1 MGSTSSSSASTFVG
15 NSSFSSDFQQVI
27 TRAVSIASLPLAA
40 LQNQQNSLNNQQSA
54 LQSLSSNFQSLQ
66 TSVDGLNNA
75 VGAGSF
81 SANVSSSTVATAYTS
96 SGVTA
101 GNYSLNVTSIGSH
114 TNTMSTDGLTTVTDP
129 SSGNIDSATA
139 YTLTVD
145 GTDYQISPSGSSLNA
160 LVSAINASSAN
171 VQATVVNVGGSSS
184 PDYRLSVQGTKYAN
198 NNIQL
203 SDGTNSLLNTVSSGS
218 NVTYQINGQTSNISS
233 DSRSITLAPNL
244 TVNLLQTG
252 STDITVAQN
261 TSAISSALTSFANA
275 YNNAVDELAKSHGA
289 NAGALAG
296 QSIIFTLSSSLR
308 QIFNSGNPSG
318 SINSLADL
326 GLTFGQDGHLS
337 FDASVLS
344 KASANSMTNVLNFLG
359 SESSSGFLQSAKN
372 ILTSIN
378 DSTTGS
384 LPVGE
389 QVITDGLSSLA
400 DKMSATQD
408 RITLLQQNLTDQMSK
423 ADALVAGLQQQV
435 SYFTSMFAAM
445 RQNNNNND

>member
-1 MGSTSSSSASTFVG
+1 MGSVSSNSAATFVG

-27 TRAVSIASLPLAA
+27 ARAVGIASLPLQA
-40 LQNQQNSLNNQQSA
+40 LQNQQNSLNNQQTA
-54 LQSLSSNFQSLQ
+54 LQSLSSKFQALQ
-66 TSVDGLNNA
+66 TAVDGLNNT

-81 SANVSSSTVATAYTS
+81 SANVSSSTVATAFTA

-101 GNYSLNVTSIGSH
+101 GSYSLNVTSIGSH
-114 TNTMSTDGLTTVTDP
+114 TNTMSINGLTTVTDP
-129 SSGNIDSATA
+129 SSGNIDSTTA
-139 YTLTVD
+139 YTLSID

-160 LVSAINASSAN
+160 LVSAINTSSAN

-203 SDGTNSLLNTVSSGS
+203 SDGTNSLLSTVSPGS
-218 NVTYQINGQTSNISS
+218 NVTYQVNGQTSNINS
-233 DSRSITLAPNL
+233 DTRSITLAPNL

-261 TSAISSALTSFANA
+261 TSAISSALTSFATS

-296 QSIIFTLSSSLR
+296 QSIVFTLSSSLR

-326 GLTFGQDGHLS
+326 GLTFDQNGHLS
-337 FDASVLS
+337 FDAAVFS

-359 SESSSGFLQSAKN
+359 SESSSGLLQSAKN

-389 QVITDGLSSLA
+389 QAITDGLSSLA
-400 DKMSATQD
+400 NKMSATQD
-408 RITLLQQNLTDQMSK
+408 RITLLQQNLTDQMAK
-423 ADALVAGLQQQV
+423 ADALISGLQQQV
-435 SYFTSMFAAM
+435 SYFTTMFAAM